1 MCNTKRI
8 PLLEV
13 CVDSVESALAAEIGG
28 ADRVELC
35 DNLVEGGT
43 TPSAGAIEV
52 ARERLSIKLHVII
65 RPRGGD
71 FLYSDTEFKVMT
83 SDVVAAKGLG
93 ADGVVIGILNADG
106 TVDRERTR
114 ELVEIARPMSVTF
127 HRAFDMTRDPFEA
140 LETLVEIGVDRILTS
155 GQEATAEKGSE
166 LIRRLVERAGE
177 RIVIMACG
185 EIREGNVSE
194 VIRGTGVK
202 EIHATGFVTRESDM
216 QFRNERVY
224 MGGADL
230 DAEYSI
236 KLTSAEKIAAL
247 RGAAEQ

>member
-13 CVDSVESALAAEIGG
+13 CVDSVESALAAEAGG

-43 TPSAGAIEV
+43 TPSAGAIKA

-71 FLYSDTEFKVMT
+71 FLYSDIELDVMKRDILT
-83 SDVVAAKGLG
+83 AKDLG
-93 ADGVVIGILNADG
+93 ADGVVIGVLNADG
-106 TVDRERTR
+106 TIDRDHTR

-140 LETLVEIGVDRILTS
+140 LETLVDLGVDRILTS
-155 GQEATAEKGSE
+155 GQEPVAEKGVE
-166 LIRRLVERAGE
+166 LIGELVERAGE
-177 RIVIMACG
+177 RITIMACG
-185 EIREGNVSE
+185 EIREGNVRE
-194 VIRGTGVK
+194 VVQRTGVS
-202 EIHATGFVTRESDM
+202 EIHATGFVSRESAM
-216 QFRNERVY
+216 AFRNERVY

-230 DAEYSI
+230 KDRKSVV
-236 KLTSAEKIAAL
+236 
-247 RGAAEQ
+247 